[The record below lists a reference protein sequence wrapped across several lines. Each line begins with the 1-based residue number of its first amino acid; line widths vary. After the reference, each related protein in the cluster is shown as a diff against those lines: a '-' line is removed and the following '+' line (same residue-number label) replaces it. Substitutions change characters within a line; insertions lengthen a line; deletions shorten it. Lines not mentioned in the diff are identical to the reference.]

1 MTTTD
6 GWAECESCN
15 ELFSLTDESGTI
27 NHMSK
32 RRVVVTGVGA
42 LASPGIGID
51 DLWKALPE
59 APGPAPRLIVD
70 WDPEPWIPKREHRRL
85 DKFTQF
91 ALVAADEAFGQS
103 GELDV
108 DPNRVTV
115 SMATGIG
122 GLESLET
129 LVHESDSDTPRVSPF
144 QVPMMMANAAA
155 AAISIKY
162 GFGGQVATPVVAC
175 AAGSQSI
182 VDGLRQI
189 QWGYAD
195 VAVVGGTEAAA
206 RNSARAGFLAARAL
220 STTGYARPFD
230 VDRDGFVMGEGAA
243 VLVLEAEEIAAA
255 RGATPIATILGGA
268 STADAH
274 HVTAPHPTGD
284 GAERA
289 MRLALEDAGL
299 EPSDIVYINAHGTGT
314 DLNDKTEGAVIERIF
329 GNDQPAVSSIK
340 GSTGHGLGASGSI
353 EAAVVVEA
361 IRRQELP
368 MNTGLT
374 NQDPEI
380 PLNNIVREIRAWEPG
395 PVLSNSFGF
404 GGHNTVV
411 AIGPV

>member
-1 MTTTD
+1 
-6 GWAECESCN
+6 
-15 ELFSLTDESGTI
+15 
-27 NHMSK
+27 MSK
-32 RRVVVTGVGA
+32 RRVVITGIGA
-42 LASPGIGID
+42 LGAPGIGID
-51 DLWKALPE
+51 DLWKGLPE
-59 APGPAPRLIVD
+59 SPGPAPRLIPN

-85 DKFTQF
+85 DKFSQF
-91 ALVAADEAFGQS
+91 ALVAADEALTQAG
-103 GELDV
+103 GLDI

-115 SMATGIG
+115 SIATGIG

-129 LVHESDSDTPRVSPF
+129 LVHESEAENPRVSPF
-144 QVPMMMANAAA
+144 LVPMMMANAAA

-189 QWGYAD
+189 EWGYAD

-206 RNSARAGFLAARAL
+206 RQSARAGFVAARAL
-220 STTGYARPFD
+220 SPTGYARPFD
-230 VDRDGFVMGEGAA
+230 IDRDGFVMGEGAA
-243 VLVLEAEEIAAA
+243 VLILEAEEVAESRGAKPIAAV
-255 RGATPIATILGGA
+255 LGGA

-274 HVTAPHPTGD
+274 HVTAPHPEGD

-299 EPSDIVYINAHGTGT
+299 TPSEVAYINAHGTGT
-314 DLNDKTEGAVIERIF
+314 DLNDKTEGAVIHRIF
-329 GNDQPAVSSIK
+329 GDDQPAVSSIK

-353 EAAVVVEA
+353 EAAIVVEA
-361 IRRQELP
+361 IRRRELP

-380 PLNNIVREIRAWEPG
+380 PLNDIVREVRPWEPG